1 MKKRAQTERR
11 DTIRRLLAQEGS
23 LRVEDLAAWLDVTT
37 MTVRRDLGAL
47 EEEGVLVRT
56 HGGCTV
62 QAPMVRELSFS
73 EKDALRARQKAAI
86 ARAAVERI
94 APESSVYID
103 TGTTTLHFARALPSH
118 LRLRIFTN
126 NLRVAMDLF
135 GREGIE
141 VVVYG
146 GRLRQSSP
154 DLAGEIALGRVQEY
168 RLDVAVL
175 GADAVDTGR
184 GEVYGADMLT
194 TSLDRAVLRQSSRA
208 LILADSSKLGKH
220 SLSLVTKLHAGI
232 ALITDDEAD
241 PQDVRALQQTDAD
254 IVVAVTDSE
263 EYPLHFAAGGA

>member
-73 EKDALRARQKAAI
+73 EKDAL
-86 ARAAVERI
+86 RI